1 MRSSR
6 LLVPLSLPLAFALVF
21 ALAACAPEPD
31 PATAPATTAKAVGPA
46 VAADPL
52 LAGTDA
58 SAVVRH
64 DAADPAGFDRK
75 AFGGTF
81 AGILPC
87 EDCPGLQT
95 SLEIRADGTFSQAE
109 VRTGGDAVHTTGT
122 WTVDGD
128 GRQLLLDPDSKQADD
143 RRFAIVSRDEIRLL
157 DAAGGPLAGDANAS
171 LRRN

>member
-1 MRSSR
+1 MRSTR
-6 LLVPLSLPLAFALVF
+6 ALVPLSLVLCF

-31 PATAPATTAKAVGPA
+31 AAPASATPKAAEPTVP
-46 VAADPL
+46 ADPL

-58 SAVVRH
+58 SAVIRH
-64 DAADPAGFDRK
+64 EAADPAGFDRK
-75 AFGGTF
+75 GFAGTF

-87 EDCPGLQT
+87 ADCPGLET
-95 SLEIRADGTFSQAE
+95 SLQIHADGTFSQHE
-109 VRTGGDAVHTTGT
+109 VRQGAETAHTTGT
-122 WTVDGD
+122 WTVDSE

-157 DAAGGPLAGDANAS
+157 DAAGAPLAGDGNTS